1 MELYTAKQKEPQGKE
16 GHSLDGAVSESVP
29 LLICVSSYQWDINGS
44 NLDSDSSFL
53 PRTVGRLKAVAMI
66 L

>member
-29 LLICVSSYQWDINGS
+29 LLICVSSYQIWI
-44 NLDSDSSFL
+44 L
-53 PRTVGRLKAVAMI
+53 TVLFCLGQ
-66 L
+66 